1 MRIETSTLPK
11 IIALVGPTASGK
23 TEWGIKLAKK
33 FDGEVI
39 CADSRQIFKHM
50 TVGTAKPQGEWKYTG
65 LRRVYMIDGI
75 PHHLIDFLNPGKV
88 FTAAEFRDRAMKH
101 IKTIVRAGKLPI
113 IVGGTGLYI
122 EALTD
127 NFHIPRIP
135 PNKKLRAS
143 FEEKSAPELFSWLQ
157 NLDPDMA
164 LTIDIHNKRRLI
176 RALEVCI
183 LSGKQFSKQKK
194 KGDKIFNILK
204 IGISVPRDELYTRIE
219 KRVDMMI
226 ADGLEDEVKYLVKQ
240 KYGWSLPSMSGIGY
254 RHFRP
259 LLEGTATLGAVIEQ
273 LKRDTRRYAK
283 RQMTWFKRDQEI
295 HWCHTIDEARKEIKN
310 FLAS

>member
-1 MRIETSTLPK
+1 MREEISSLPK
-11 IIALVGPTASGK
+11 IIAVVGPTTSGK
-23 TEWGIKLAKK
+23 TEWGLRIAKK
-33 FDGEVI
+33 FNGEVI
-39 CADSRQIFKHM
+39 CADSRQIYKHM
-50 TVGTAKPQGEWKYTG
+50 NIGTAKPAGEWKYTG
-65 LRRVYMIDGI
+65 LRRVYMVEGI

-101 IKTIVRAGKLPI
+101 IKKIIRAGKLPI

-135 PNKKLRAS
+135 PNKKLRVS
-143 FEEKSAPELFSWLQ
+143 FEEKSTEELLAWLQ

-164 LTIDIHNKRRLI
+164 LTIDAQNKRRLI

-194 KGDKIFNILK
+194 KGDKLLNILT
-204 IGISVPRDELYTRIE
+204 IGIAVPRDVLYQRIE
-219 KRVDMMI
+219 KRVDTMI
-226 ADGLEDEVKYLVKQ
+226 AEGLEDEVKYLVKQ
-240 KYGWSLPSMSGIGY
+240 KYGWNLPSMSGIGY

-259 LLEGTATLGAVIEQ
+259 LLEGTSTLDNVVEH

-283 RQMTWFKRDQEI
+283 RQITWFKRDQEI
-295 HWCHTIDEARKEIKN
+295 RWCDTIDEARKEIKD
-310 FLAS
+310 FLVS